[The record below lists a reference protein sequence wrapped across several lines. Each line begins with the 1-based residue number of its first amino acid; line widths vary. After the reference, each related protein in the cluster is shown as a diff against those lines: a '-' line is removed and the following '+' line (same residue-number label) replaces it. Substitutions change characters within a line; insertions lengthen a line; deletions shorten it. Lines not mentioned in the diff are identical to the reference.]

1 VSHRIIFTPRARA
14 DAVEAFRWIAD
25 QSPTAAVR
33 WYAGLEKVIA
43 TLEQDPERHPIA
55 EDESEQFG
63 FTMRQL
69 LYGRRRGVY
78 RILFSVEGETVYLH
92 SVRHTARGPIE
103 T

>member
-1 VSHRIIFTPRARA
+1 MVRRT
-14 DAVEAFRWIAD
+14 
-25 QSPTAAVR
+25 SPAAAVR

-43 TLEQDPERHPIA
+43 KLDQDPERHLVA

-63 FTMRQL
+63 FTLRQL

-78 RILFSVEGETVYLH
+78 RILFSVKGETVYLH

-103 T
+103 R